1 MVYIDL
7 IIKKKEGYKMEKIDK
22 IVVVF
27 MLTMYASVYLIA
39 IYAENLI

>member
-1 MVYIDL
+1 
-7 IIKKKEGYKMEKIDK
+7 MEKIDM

-27 MLTMYASVYLIA
+27 MLAMYASVHLIA